1 MRWGPGKGE
10 TGGRRGRGVPG
21 LCSHRG
27 LCGVQRRSRG
37 SCGHGPGSTEGRC
50 GSGRPA
56 QSPSWH
62 WKGRATL
69 RSAEGC
75 LFWPSLL
82 LLLLSS
88 LSSSHTA
95 FSSASLTS
103 LPRPSHTT
111 SLPWP
116 GPPLTL
122 SSGPGCIEG
131 GEKEGA
137 PDGPPP
143 DGLSSLLLLAASTAL
158 VLGSGSR
165 PLPSP
170 LGLSLPCLPRVLGGR
185 QELPSFPLTSSCWFS
200 IIGWQA
206 VLREKSLQAL

>member
-1 MRWGPGKGE
+1 MGLGAQRAGVAQ
-10 TGGRRGRGVPG
+10 GGRLSLPVGTGRAGPRCALQRGV
-21 LCSHRG
+21 CS
-27 LCGVQRRSRG
+27 
-37 SCGHGPGSTEGRC
+37 GPHC
-50 GSGRPA
+50 CCCCFP
-56 QSPSWH
+56 
-62 WKGRATL
+62 
-69 RSAEGC
+69 
-75 LFWPSLL
+75 PSLPPTL
-82 LLLLSS
+82 HS
-88 LSSSHTA
+88 
-95 FSSASLTS
+95 
-103 LPRPSHTT
+103 PRPLSPPCLVLLT
-111 SLPWP
+111 PPPFP
-116 GPPLTL
+116 GPAPPLTL

-200 IIGWQA
+200 IIGWQT